1 LRFNLKGTLVYEL
14 FNFVLQAS
22 THAYRLGLVDYAIL
36 RKIGT
41 NGRIRKL
48 ENINIL

>member
-1 LRFNLKGTLVYEL
+1 VYEL
-14 FNFVLQAS
+14 FKVVLQAS
-22 THAYRLGLVDYAIL
+22 AHAYRLGLADYAIL

-48 ENINIL
+48 ENTMKFSLRHA